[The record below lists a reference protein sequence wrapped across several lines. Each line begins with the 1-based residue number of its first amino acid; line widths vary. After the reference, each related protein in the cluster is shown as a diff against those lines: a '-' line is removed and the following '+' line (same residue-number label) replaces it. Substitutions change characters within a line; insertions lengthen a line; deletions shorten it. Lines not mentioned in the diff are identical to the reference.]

1 MTNKDFDALIRS
13 AFQEE
18 EAGDRELVAGET
30 SEAMKKEAQ
39 AYATLRED
47 LHALRDIPEC
57 QMSTERLREA
67 ILARGMKPKRVIP
80 WWQPAFAMAACAAVA
95 ALALAP
101 GMKSAGIPEKTES
114 PLVATNSVPEP
125 AQPLA
130 LEESGTAPMTPQMT
144 PQMAP
149 QGSSANTS
157 AAVAPALTER
167 RPETRV
173 RPSNR
178 RPNRFARLESP
189 VRDSARPASL
199 DSINPGSAA
208 AALAG
213 AAADSAS
220 FRSEG
225 AGTGEAMPTTFG
237 ASDAGTG
244 SGGGAGFAMPGGQMS
259 RAGAPQNKSGVEPVT
274 VIVIPGGVDPA
285 TGAPVA
291 QEVDKR
297 EVVFGG

>member
-18 EAGDRELVAGET
+18 EAGDRELVAGEA

-101 GMKSAGIPEKTES
+101 GMKSAGMPEKTES
-114 PLVATNSVPEP
+114 PLVATHTVAEP
-125 AQPLA
+125 TQPLA
-130 LEESGTAPMTPQMT
+130 LEESSIAPMTS
-144 PQMAP
+144 QMAP
-149 QGSSANTS
+149 QGSSANTG
-157 AAVAPALTER
+157 AAVAPPLTER

-189 VRDSARPASL
+189 ARDSARPASL

-208 AALAG
+208 AALVG
-213 AAADSAS
+213 AAADSAA
-220 FRSEG
+220 FRSED
-225 AGTGEAMPTTFG
+225 AGTGAAMPTTFG
-237 ASDAGTG
+237 AADAGTG
-244 SGGGAGFAMPGGQMS
+244 SGGGAGFAMPGNQMS
-259 RAGAPQNKSGVEPVT
+259 RAGAPQNKSGAEPVT